1 MYGIR
6 IIQFTVVE
14 GDGLKALESHAAEYD
29 GHYENDDDNRPDGG
43 LLVSLRWCPGAG
55 LASVLDGEEYKRT
68 NRNRAGRDGQCPV
81 QVIEGLPGRRRR
93 RCNRQFKPRLRKARS
108 LLGTDISLAVEHNL

>member
-29 GHYENDDDNRPDGG
+29 GHYENDDDNRPKRS
-43 LLVSLRWCPGAG
+43 LLISLRWCSYTG
-55 LASVLDGEEYKRT
+55 LAPVLDGEEYKRT
-68 NRNRAGRDGQCPV
+68 NRNRAGRDG
-81 QVIEGLPGRRRR
+81 
-93 RCNRQFKPRLRKARS
+93 
-108 LLGTDISLAVEHNL
+108 